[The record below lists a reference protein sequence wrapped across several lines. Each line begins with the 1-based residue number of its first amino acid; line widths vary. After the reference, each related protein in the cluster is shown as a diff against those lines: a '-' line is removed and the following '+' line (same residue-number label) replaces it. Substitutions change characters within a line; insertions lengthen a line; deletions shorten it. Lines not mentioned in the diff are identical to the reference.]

1 MSGVLRAG
9 MGWDWISYALAWH
22 EWQESWLLV
31 LGRSSPDSAG
41 APLPQGRSRVLTGEP
56 TLHTR
61 TACMVAEALTA
72 AKFSISPAEGRG
84 RGLWMLECQGAAV
97 AAP

>member
-1 MSGVLRAG
+1 VYLLCVMALVADVLTAVG
-9 MGWDWISYALAWH
+9 GSLMPAPPLPPPPAP
-22 EWQESWLLV
+22 V
-31 LGRSSPDSAG
+31 PA
-41 APLPQGRSRVLTGEP
+41 APLPQGQSRVLTGEP

-72 AKFSISPAEGRG
+72 SKFSISHAEGRG
-84 RGLWMLECQGAAV
+84 PGLWTLECQGAAV